1 MSNVHI
7 CRKHQLPEQ
16 ECRAVAEELLGK
28 LVDKYG
34 GDVNPDGDNFRYR
47 HSTGMSA
54 VVEPRQGELD
64 ITVKLN
70 FLTRAFAPQIKSEIS
85 KVLDD
90 HNI

>member
-7 CRKHQLPEQ
+7 TRKHELPEQ

-28 LVDKYG
+28 LVEKYG
-34 GDVNPDGDNFRYR
+34 GDVNPDGDNFCYR

-70 FLTRAFAPQIKSEIS
+70 FLTRAFAPQIESQIN